1 MKTTMTPYER
11 ILDTFD
17 LNEGIKRL
25 CSVISFT
32 IGLITVIVCMSKT
45 EDLDMFQNTEAFV
58 VYIITIICTVLATLL
73 ATYGSLII
81 LLILCATIKWI
92 KEGFKQPD

>member
-1 MKTTMTPYER
+1 MKTTMTQR

-25 CSVISFT
+25 CYVISLT
-32 IGLITVIVCMSKT
+32 IGLIIFIVCMSKT

-58 VYIITIICTVLATLL
+58 LYIITIIYIGLTPLL
-73 ATYGSLII
+73 ATYGFLII
-81 LLILCATIKWI
+81 LLILCAAIKWI